1 MNTESPNEYSRRRAQ
16 SGPAGEPS
24 PAASPPSYRPW
35 KSFTCDEIGLE
46 ADAQAVGSS
55 GSPEEEKNAM
65 VFSKS
70 MAFAGDALRSR
81 ARKRANGCGE
91 HAFHRR
97 PAAEQD
103 SSGLYSSG

>member
-24 PAASPPSYRPW
+24 PASSPPSYRPW

-55 GSPEEEKNAM
+55 GSPEEGKNAM

-70 MAFAGDALRSR
+70 MAFAGDAVRN
-81 ARKRANGCGE
+81 RANGCGE
-91 HAFHRR
+91 HAFHHR

-103 SSGLYSSG
+103 SAGLYSSG